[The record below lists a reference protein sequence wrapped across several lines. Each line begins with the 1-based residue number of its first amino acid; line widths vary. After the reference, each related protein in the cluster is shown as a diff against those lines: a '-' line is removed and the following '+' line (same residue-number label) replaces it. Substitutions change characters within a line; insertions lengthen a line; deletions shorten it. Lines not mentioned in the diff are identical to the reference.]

1 MKAPEAGEPL
11 DLEAVAASVV
21 AALVTFGMPET
32 EARQR
37 INLWRS
43 AQHDLEGQALEAL
56 PHEVRAEHLLRWAL
70 EGLAIADDLRAGA
83 AALGLDFP
91 PDSS

>member
-1 MKAPEAGEPL
+1 MKAPEAGESL
-11 DLEAVAASVV
+11 DLEAIAASVV

-32 EARQR
+32 EARHR
-37 INLWRS
+37 INLWKA

-56 PHEVRAEHLLRWAL
+56 PPEARAEHLLRWAL
-70 EGLAIADDLRAGA
+70 EGQAIEDDLRAGA
-83 AALGLDFP
+83 AALALDIP